1 MKIYL
6 EIILGIAIFC
16 GVVDSFSE
24 RGSKFVCK
32 VIGVVLMA
40 LVEMKLI
47 GVI

>member
-6 EIILGIAIFC
+6 EIILGIAIFIA
-16 GVVDSFSE
+16 VVDSFNE
-24 RGSKFVCK
+24 KGSKFIWK